1 MLYPSSKGRNLQNA
15 YICTNCF
22 CINSTTIDSIDFQIL
37 SIQARSSCSD
47 SYAHITLIM
56 SLSKVITTTSNA
68 HVHRMNISIRI
79 SQILSTNKSIAKAI
93 AINKAYCPYI

>member
-1 MLYPSSKGRNLQNA
+1 MLYPSSEGRNLQNA

-37 SIQARSSCSD
+37 SIQARSSRSN

-56 SLSKVITTTSNA
+56 SLGKVITTASNA
-68 HVHRMNISIRI
+68 HVHRMNISIGI
-79 SQILSTNKSIAKAI
+79 SQILSTNNSITKAI